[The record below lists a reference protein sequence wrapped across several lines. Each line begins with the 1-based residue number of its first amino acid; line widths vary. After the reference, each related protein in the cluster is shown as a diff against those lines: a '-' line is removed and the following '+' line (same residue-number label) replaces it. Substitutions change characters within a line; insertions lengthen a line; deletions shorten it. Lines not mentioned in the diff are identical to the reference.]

1 MKNIPRIF
9 IDADLQTGIQ
19 IPVSRDVTHY
29 LGRVMRTDVCRVFGG
44 GVEFDARLGA
54 DGKTLHIGAP
64 TGRPDPSNKLTLC
77 FAPIKRTDDMLNMV
91 TQLGVAAFQPVI
103 TERTVAHHI
112 NWDRMHKIVVE
123 ASEQSNRISVPV
135 ILPPVKLSE
144 LDMGGLV
151 FADERAAYGRAT
163 SEIKTAP
170 RAILIGP
177 EGGFSDAEFAMLDA
191 AGARGMSLGP
201 TILRAEV
208 AAVVAASRGVQ

>member
-1 MKNIPRIF
+1 
-9 IDADLQTGIQ
+9 
-19 IPVSRDVTHY
+19 
-29 LGRVMRTDVCRVFGG
+29 
-44 GVEFDARLGA
+44 
-54 DGKTLHIGAP
+54 
-64 TGRPDPSNKLTLC
+64 
-77 FAPIKRTDDMLNMV
+77 MLNMV

-123 ASEQSNRISVPV
+123 ASEQSNRNSVPL

-163 SEIKTAP
+163 PEIQTPP

-177 EGGFSDAEFAMLDA
+177 EGGFSDTEFAMLDTG
-191 AGARGMSLGP
+191 GARGMSLGP

-208 AAVVAASRGVQ
+208 AAVVAASRGIQ